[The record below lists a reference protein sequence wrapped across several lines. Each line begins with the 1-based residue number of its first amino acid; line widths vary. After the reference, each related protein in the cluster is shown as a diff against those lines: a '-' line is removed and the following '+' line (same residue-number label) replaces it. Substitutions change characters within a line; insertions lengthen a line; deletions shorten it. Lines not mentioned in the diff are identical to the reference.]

1 MSSQD
6 PKVHFKMAD
15 GSIKTMN
22 ISPLVSEAK
31 NRLRER
37 VKEVLAKYD
46 VEDHIDLIVSHS
58 VKFILEFIGDD
69 YAATI
74 AGRKLNEDYTNRHRE
89 NLAEFF
95 RYMFFAGY
103 FPDVDPNNVVEVKN
117 LYYHPTSQVVEEVTT
132 FIRDQ
137 VGEMLEL
144 TKTYNP
150 STSQTESAVPCQSPN
165 SPGE

>member
-117 LYYHPTSQVVEEVTT
+117 LYYHPTSQVVQEITDFLRDEVSVMMKVANSSAS
-132 FIRDQ
+132 D
-137 VGEMLEL
+137 
-144 TKTYNP
+144 NS
-150 STSQTESAVPCQSPN
+150 STERAVPCQNPN